1 VRRAAVVV
9 LGALVGLAAGAV
21 WTLLQSDEYRAD
33 ARVLVRPASAHALP
47 AVEALAE
54 SSLIATNIAQTL
66 HLSAAPHISAKR
78 GGSGVLTVSAEA
90 GSRERAR
97 QIDAEALVI
106 LEQKVQQR
114 FATVH
119 ASATVLDPAHVARQT
134 SPTAG
139 RNLLITG
146 LAGLLVGLAVS
157 TALSPRARRERQAQ
171 LELEQRL
178 QARIGH
184 VSKRERMLAQ
194 RAGQLA
200 AREHDLGRREEE
212 GAVEV
217 RRRDDRLAQRQRE
230 LERRES
236 ELETRAAELETGAA
250 ELETRAA
257 ELDARAAEPEPVPEP
272 APLPEPELL
281 PAVRTGW
288 DLQALEKRVAARADA
303 GPAQQQE
310 WEAYLFYLRQH
321 ADHDGK
327 LPATFDGLVAE
338 VFGVLSPPREP

>member
-9 LGALVGLAAGAV
+9 LGALVGLAAGAL

-33 ARVLVRPASAHALP
+33 ARVLVRPASAHVVP

-54 SSLIATNIAQTL
+54 SSLVATNIAQTL
-66 HLSAAPHISAKR
+66 HLSSAPHISAKR
-78 GGSGVLTVSAEA
+78 GDSGVLTVSAEG

-97 QIDAEALVI
+97 QIDAEAVVI
-106 LEQKVQQR
+106 LLQKVQQR
-114 FATVH
+114 FAAVH
-119 ASATVLDPAHVARQT
+119 ASATVLDPAHVAEQT
-134 SPTAG
+134 SPTPG

-146 LAGLLVGLAVS
+146 LAGLLAGLAVA
-157 TALSPRARRERQAQ
+157 TALSPRARRARQAE

-178 QARIGH
+178 HARIGQ
-184 VSKRERMLAQ
+184 VGKRELMLAQ

-200 AREHDLGRREEE
+200 AREYDLERRQDEEAAAGRRREDE
-212 GAVEV
+212 
-217 RRRDDRLAQRQRE
+217 LAQKQRK

-236 ELETRAAELETGAA
+236 

-257 ELDARAAEPEPVPEP
+257 ELDARAAEPEPEPTPEP
-272 APLPEPELL
+272 APPPEPEPV

-288 DLQALEKRVAARADA
+288 DLQALEERVAARADA
-303 GPAQQQE
+303 NPAQREE
-310 WEAYLFYLRQH
+310 WEAYLFFLRQH

-338 VFGVLSPPREP
+338 VFGVLSPPRDR